1 MHTLVVVDAQ
11 NEFSSH
17 GLRPASGHA
26 DALEAIALRVEEARR
41 EGRPIAWIRHHN
53 RPDEPSAFRPGTW
66 GAEYSPGLGPV
77 ERGDAERG
85 DAEREFIKDVYG
97 AFTGTDLEAWLR
109 ELGSEEVL
117 LVGFFAHMCVS
128 TTAREGLMR
137 GLAVAVDPAGVASHD
152 LDHPHLGPLT
162 ADEVRRSALLHL
174 ADMGAQIR
182 PQEAGVTT

>member
-11 NEFSSH
+11 NEFSPQ
-17 GLRPASGHA
+17 GLRAASGHA
-26 DALEAIALRVEEARR
+26 EALAAIALRVEEARR

-53 RPDEPSAFRPGTW
+53 RPDEPPAFRPGTW
-66 GAEYSPGLGPV
+66 GAEYSPGLGP
-77 ERGDAERG
+77 AERG

-137 GLAVAVDPAGVASHD
+137 GLKVAVDPAGVASHD
-152 LDHPHLGPLT
+152 LDHDRLGRLT

-174 ADMGAQIR
+174 ADMGAQIT
-182 PQEAGVTT
+182 PQGDRAAT